1 VVTAP
6 LVRSKVRL
14 SLSLSIL
21 AWIGLGCVYAS
32 STNPADE
39 FAPFEIAMIPDT
51 QNYVDYTHQQNE
63 GFAIDASVQFIDQM
77 QWIADHA
84 REAGGDIVFV
94 ASVGD
99 VWQHQSIAIDQ
110 PHAERGID
118 RVENPFLDGRFGPA
132 PSALEIE
139 LPKATEGYRILDAIG
154 LPFGVAPGN
163 HDYDAMWSAD
173 AFPPNLSKPREE
185 LTFTPEDI
193 GIYHVG
199 GLDNFRSVFGNDTPF
214 FAEKPW
220 YVDSFRG
227 GANSAQ
233 IFQGGGYSF
242 LHLALEMQAD
252 DEVVA
257 WAESVFKAHPGRPT
271 IITTHDYLDPHGL
284 RRANPL
290 VDLDRVDPDHHNSA
304 EELFE
309 KLIRPNDQIFMV
321 LCGHH
326 HGQALRI
333 DLNDAG
339 HEVYQ
344 ILADYQ
350 DRGQSGLDAGGRVDP
365 FFGRPVG
372 IGDGWLRLLRFDTA
386 RKIPTVEVHTYSTYY
401 STQSSELE
409 TYVEWY
415 RNHEQPEMSDEE
427 FHAADEFVL
436 ELVDF
441 DERFGP
447 PRR

>member
-1 VVTAP
+1 MTIAP
-6 LVRSKVRL
+6 LIRSAIRL
-14 SLSLSIL
+14 SLSALFL
-21 AWIGLGCVYAS
+21 TWVGLGCVHAS
-32 STNPADE
+32 RTHPANG

-51 QNYVDYTHQQNE
+51 QNYVDYTHQQDE

-77 QWIADHA
+77 QWIADHG
-84 REAGGDIVFV
+84 RQAGGDIVFV

-99 VWQHQSIAIDQ
+99 VWQHQSIAIDEA
-110 PHAERGID
+110 HAERGVGRI
-118 RVENPFLDGRFGPA
+118 ENPFLDGRFRPTPKA
-132 PSALEIE
+132 HEVE
-139 LPKATEGYRILDAIG
+139 LPKAVEGYRIIDEAG

-173 AFPPNLSKPREE
+173 AFPPNLSKPRKE
-185 LTFTPEDI
+185 LTLTPEDI

-199 GLDNFRSVFGNDTPF
+199 GLDNFRSVFGNDAPF
-214 FAEKPW
+214 FAGKPW
-220 YVDSFRG
+220 YVNSFRG

-233 IFQGGGYSF
+233 TFQGGGYSF
-242 LHLALEMQAD
+242 LHVALEMQPD

-257 WAESVFKAHPGRPT
+257 WVESVLEAHPGWPT

-290 VDLDRVDPDHHNSA
+290 VDLDRVDSDHHNSA

-326 HGQALRI
+326 HGQALRV
-333 DLNDAG
+333 DRNDAG

-350 DRGQSGLDAGGRVDP
+350 DRGQSGLDAGQPVDA
-365 FFGRPVG
+365 FFGQPVG
-372 IGDGWLRLLRFDTA
+372 IGDGWLRLLRFDMA
-386 RKIPTVEVHTYSTYY
+386 RKVPTVEVRTYSTHYGIR
-401 STQSSELE
+401 SNELE
-409 TYVEWY
+409 TYVDWY
-415 RNHEQPEMSDEE
+415 RDHEQPEMSDEE
-427 FHAADEFVL
+427 FHAADDFTL

-441 DERFGP
+441 GRRFGP